1 MSRSQIALETQIL
14 TEFTTT
20 LKVGGEGLGRSDKE
34 KSDFFLHSP
43 SFAPP
48 PPPSFICFSL
58 NCLSFQI
65 IPTKLVP

>member
-43 SFAPP
+43 SFT
-48 PPPSFICFSL
+48 PPSFICFSL
-58 NCLSFQI
+58 NCISFQI

>member
-48 PPPSFICFSL
+48 PPPSSVFPSIAFL
-58 NCLSFQI
+58 FKSFPQN
-65 IPTKLVP
+65 

>member
-1 MSRSQIALETQIL
+1 MSRFQIALETQIL

-43 SFAPP
+43 SFTP
-48 PPPSFICFSL
+48 PPPSSVFPSIAFL
-58 NCLSFQI
+58 FKSFPQN
-65 IPTKLVP
+65 